1 MNPQLSGQQDH
12 WRAAMEHNKA
22 VLASQENEMKEYLKR
37 QQVSAVTTRGFSYFV
52 VSGLLKN
59 FLFHS
64 SELLRS
70 TSSSSVLLCLAR
82 MESPPW
88 IIMEEVGFDLR

>member
-37 QQVSAVTTRGFSYFV
+37 QQVSAFLLFCVT
-52 VSGLLKN
+52 
-59 FLFHS
+59 
-64 SELLRS
+64 
-70 TSSSSVLLCLAR
+70 LLCY
-82 MESPPW
+82 
-88 IIMEEVGFDLR
+88 

>member
-37 QQVSAVTTRGFSYFV
+37 QQVSAVTIRGFPYFV
-52 VSGLLKN
+52 FGHFSKLLFN
-59 FLFHS
+59 S

-70 TSSSSVLLCLAR
+70 TSSSSALLCLAR
-82 MESPPW
+82 MESPLW
-88 IIMEEVGFDLR
+88 IIMEEVGLGFD